1 MYCAFSFPSPIYNS
15 KTGGVSYDFFVVGT
29 IDDAETVEKRRKYAV
44 VVPSKSAS
52 PPPHTSCYDGN
63 VEWMSSPFEFH
74 SSGLTGPIHTL
85 GGVACYVSNGTEKN
99 IRLQFN
105 LVYSSGF
112 TGPLYFDV
120 TESPSRHCQ

>member
-1 MYCAFSFPSPIYNS
+1 MYCAIPFPSPIYNS
-15 KTGGVSYDFFVVGT
+15 KTGGVSSDFLVVDT
-29 IDDAETVEKRRKYAV
+29 IVMRRRWRNDGNAGG

-52 PPPHTSCYDGN
+52 PPPPTSSYDGN
-63 VEWMSSPFEFH
+63 VGWVSSLIEFY
-74 SSGLTGPIHTL
+74 SSGVTGPIHTL

>member
-1 MYCAFSFPSPIYNS
+1 MRYNS
-15 KTGGVSYDFFVVGT
+15 KMGGV
-29 IDDAETVEKRRKYAV
+29 IRRDV
-44 VVPSKSAS
+44 SLLLENGGWV
-52 PPPHTSCYDGN
+52 
-63 VEWMSSPFEFH
+63 SSLIEFY
-74 SSGLTGPIHTL
+74 SSGVTGPIHTL